1 MRVDLSENTLNGPAS
16 RRHFASMDQ
25 YYVALAEALQDRLDV
40 ISDLHLREQN
50 PAAHLTKLKQASE
63 RIEQLR
69 NGLPPDADPM
79 LVHYLS
85 RMSLSKALEFVQERY
100 LR

>member
-1 MRVDLSENTLNGPAS
+1 
-16 RRHFASMDQ
+16 MDQ
-25 YYVALAEALQDRLDV
+25 FYVALEEALRDRLDV
-40 ISDLHLREQN
+40 ISNLALRDQD
-50 PAAHLTKLKQASE
+50 PAAHLAKLKQASE

-69 NGLPPDADPM
+69 NSLPQDADPM

-85 RMSLSKALEFVQERY
+85 RMSLSKALEFVQEHY